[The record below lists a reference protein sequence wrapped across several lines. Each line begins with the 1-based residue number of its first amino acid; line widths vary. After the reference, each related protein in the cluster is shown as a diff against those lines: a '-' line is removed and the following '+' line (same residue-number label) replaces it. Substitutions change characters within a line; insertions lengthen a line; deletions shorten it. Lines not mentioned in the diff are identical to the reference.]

1 MNGRSQY
8 LSGQGRVVA
17 LCGGVGGAKL
27 AVGLQHVLGE
37 RLSVVVNVA
46 DDFEHLGLHISPDL
60 DTVLYTLAGLSDP
73 VRGWGRSDET
83 WNFMEAL
90 KQIGGETWFLLGDRD
105 MAMHIERT
113 RRRLSGESLTIITS
127 DFARRLGISSAVL
140 PVTNDRLS
148 TIVDTTEGELEFQRY
163 FVERRCEP
171 LVKQIRFRWAQSA
184 RLSEQVLALFDAEDL
199 RLIIIC
205 PSNPYLSIDPILAV
219 PGMAEQLRA
228 TSVPVV
234 AISPIIGGQAIK
246 GPTRKIMDELG
257 LEPSNAE
264 ISRHYAGL
272 LDGLVID
279 TADAAGADDLGIDVH
294 PVPTLMTDMQ
304 SKITLAEHALAFGDS
319 LRARHERGPRPL
331 RRETHDDDT

>member
-8 LSGQGRVVA
+8 LPGQGRVVA

-73 VRGWGRSDET
+73 VRGWGRFDET

-113 RRRLSGESLTIITS
+113 RRRVSGESLTIITS
-127 DFARRLGISSAVL
+127 DFAHRLGISSAVL

-171 LVKQIRFRWAQSA
+171 LVKQIRFSGAQSA
-184 RLSEQVLALFDAEDL
+184 RLSEEVLASLDGDDL
-199 RLIIIC
+199 RLIILC

-219 PGMAEQLRA
+219 PGMAEKLRA
-228 TSVPVV
+228 ACVPVV

-257 LEPSNAE
+257 VEPSNAE

-279 TADAAGADDLGIDVH
+279 TADAAGAGHLGVDVQAA
-294 PVPTLMTDMQ
+294 PTLMTDMQ
-304 SKITLAEHALAFGDS
+304 SKITLAEHALAFGES
-319 LRARHERGPRPL
+319 LRVTPERRGRPL
-331 RRETHDDDT
+331 RREAHHDDT

>member
-1 MNGRSQY
+1 MNGQSQFVPAE
-8 LSGQGRVVA
+8 GRVVA

-37 RLSVVVNVA
+37 RLTVVVNVA

-60 DTVLYTLAGLSDP
+60 DTVLYALAGLSDP
-73 VRGWGRSDET
+73 QRGWGRSDET

-90 KQIGGETWFLLGDRD
+90 KQIGGETWFSLGDRD
-105 MAMHIERT
+105 MAMHVERT
-113 RRRLSGESLTIITS
+113 RRRLSGESLTAIAI
-127 DFARRLGISSAVL
+127 DIARRLGVNSVVL
-140 PVTNDRLS
+140 PVTNDKLS
-148 TIVDTTEGELEFQRY
+148 TIVDSTEGELEFQRY
-163 FVERRCEP
+163 FVGRRCEP
-171 LVKQIRFRWAQSA
+171 VVKQIRFSGAQNA
-184 RLSEQVLALFDAEDL
+184 CLSEEVLASLDAEDL
-199 RLIIIC
+199 RLIIVC
-205 PSNPYLSIDPILAV
+205 PSNPYLSVDPILAV
-219 PGMAEQLRA
+219 PGMAEKLRA

-279 TADAAGADDLGIDVH
+279 TADAAGAGDLGVDVH
-294 PVPTLMTDMQ
+294 PAPTLMTDLQ
-304 SKITLAEHALAFGDS
+304 SKITLAEHALAFGES
-319 LRARHERGPRPL
+319 LRATNERRVRPPSKGGAS
-331 RRETHDDDT
+331 